1 MADINRID
9 KITSRRIQEKDPVF
23 TDFYN
28 NLTVHPQ
35 NKRLVLHTDEQ
46 SVKRSIRNILSTN
59 ATERFYNPK
68 FGGGLRRF
76 LFEDISEITAGLIKD
91 SIKDS
96 IDRYEPRARV
106 IDVLVTGN
114 EFNNSYE
121 VTVYFEV
128 INSPNAQN
136 IQLTLYRVR

>member
-9 KITSRRIQEKDPVF
+9 TLTKRRKEDKQPVF

-28 NLTVHPQ
+28 NMAVHPQ
-35 NKRLVLHTDEQ
+35 NKRLAIYKDDQ
-46 SVKRSIRNILSTN
+46 AVKRSIRNILSTN
-59 ATERFYNPK
+59 ATERFFNPK

-76 LFEDISEITAGLIKD
+76 LFEDISDMTADLIKD

-96 IDRYEPRARV
+96 IDKYEPRARLIETVV
-106 IDVLVTGN
+106 IPN

-121 VTVYFEV
+121 VTVFFEV

>member
-9 KITSRRIQEKDPVF
+9 KLTSRRTRERDPVF

-35 NKRLVLHTDEQ
+35 NKRLVLYTDDQ
-46 SVKRSIRNILSTN
+46 SVKRSIRNILQTN
-59 ATERFYNPK
+59 ATERFYNPN

-76 LFEDISEITAGLIKD
+76 LFEDISPITADLIKD

-96 IDRYEPRARV
+96 INQYEPRARV
-106 IDVLVTGN
+106 IEVRVTPN

>member
-9 KITSRRIQEKDPVF
+9 KITSRKKEDKDPIF
-23 TDFYN
+23 SDFYN

-35 NKRLVLHTDEQ
+35 NKRLVLYTDDQ

-59 ATERFYNPK
+59 PSERLFNPK

-76 LFEDISEITAGLIKD
+76 LFEDISPITADLIKD

-106 IDVLVTGN
+106 RDVLVIPN

-128 INSPNAQN
+128 INSVNPQN